1 MRNYFVFVKYYLPN
15 SSSPIDCESI
25 LMTGY
30 DDCLTAWKSATKHF
44 NNHMKEKGY
53 AKFII
58 SDFKEVK

>member
-1 MRNYFVFVKYYLPN
+1 MRNYFVFVNYYLPN
-15 SSSPIDCESI
+15 SASPIGCDSI

-30 DDCLTAWKSATKHF
+30 DNCLTAWKSATEHF

-58 SDFKEVK
+58 SYFKEVK

>member
-1 MRNYFVFVKYYLPN
+1 MKNYFALVNYYLRN
-15 SSSPIDCESI
+15 RSSPFDCESI

-30 DDCLTAWKSATKHF
+30 DDCLTAWESATKHF

>member
-1 MRNYFVFVKYYLPN
+1 MRNYFVFAKYYLPN
-15 SSSPIDCESI
+15 RSSPIDCESI

-44 NNHMKEKGY
+44 NNHMKENGY

>member
-30 DDCLTAWKSATKHF
+30 DDCLTAWESATKHF

>member
-1 MRNYFVFVKYYLPN
+1 MKNYFALVNYDLPN
-15 SSSPIDCESI
+15 RSSPFDCESI

-30 DDCLTAWKSATKHF
+30 DDCLTAWESATKHF